1 MKKKKNSNFEN
12 SKHRGEIINKAISKI
27 RSFTQKE
34 KKFYSVVSLNESHRG
49 QETGFRI
56 RD

>member
-1 MKKKKNSNFEN
+1 MKKKNNSNFEN

-27 RSFTQKE
+27 CSFSQKE

>member
-27 RSFTQKE
+27 RSFSQKE